1 MDAINPNDI
10 SKLDR
15 DTISFITLKD
25 GKMIM
30 VDESAPEK
38 YNSNESKNNNN
49 INLNNNKSKKLVIS
63 KKITY
68 SFYDN
73 ENKNNLN
80 FQNVNLRYGNK
91 INNNRIIKND
101 FNLISNI
108 TKNTN
113 FSLFSN
119 QIIKTRNIK
128 LTEKIKENKN
138 NTNNSQE
145 QLENISSLKN
155 NNFNNNNI
163 NNEENPFEL
172 NKSEKRRSRN
182 LSESRNSLLDEKN
195 GMKAKTVINFKLFS
209 DLNKHLTETQK
220 KFNNLI
226 TKLKQ
231 KKFKYS
237 LNPKDKI
244 NYNKYY
250 ELYKNNEK
258 EIRKYALKN
267 FNKIKYYQKPEKEYI
282 ELDKDS
288 QDIYEK
294 YKISKTSQNISDNII
309 INTKNIIYRNSKL
322 DNNCSSYIDS
332 SSINSFNENR
342 TRASSEKKGIN
353 NKFGNSIGYS
363 STLICPSNIFKSI
376 L

>member
-15 DTISFITLKD
+15 DAISFITLKN

-38 YNSNESKNNNN
+38 YISNELNTTN
-49 INLNNNKSKKLVIS
+49 NLNNKISKQLMIS

-68 SFYDN
+68 LLHDN

-80 FQNVNLRYGNK
+80 FQNINLRYNDK

-119 QIIKTRNIK
+119 PILKSRNTK
-128 LTEKIKENKN
+128 LTEKIKEEIKSSKN
-138 NTNNSQE
+138 NKE
-145 QLENISSLKN
+145 QLENISTLKN
-155 NNFNNNNI
+155 NFNSNI
-163 NNEENPFEL
+163 NNEEIPFEL
-172 NKSEKRRSRN
+172 NKSKKRRSRN

-195 GMKAKTVINFKLFS
+195 YMKAKTVINFNLFS
-209 DLNKHLTETQK
+209 DINKDLTETQK
-220 KFNNLI
+220 KFNNLL
-226 TKLKQ
+226 TNLKQ
-231 KKFKYS
+231 KRYKYS

-244 NYNKYY
+244 NYHKFY

-258 EIRKYALKN
+258 EIRKFVLKN
-267 FNKIKYYQKPEKEYI
+267 FNKIKYYQKPEKDNV
-282 ELDKDS
+282 ELNKDS

-294 YKISKTSQNISDNII
+294 YKISKTNQNITDNII

-322 DNNCSSYIDS
+322 DYNCSNIGR
-332 SSINSFNENR
+332 SSIQSYNENR
-342 TRASSEKKGIN
+342 TRASSEKKGNN
-353 NKFGNSIGYS
+353 NKICNNIGYS
-363 STLICPSNIFKSI
+363 SSLICPSNIFKSI
-376 L
+376 V